1 MPFPDGLQS
10 ERPSEKQNAAPK
22 QPAPTRDRPANHQ
35 ETTATS
41 ARQRKKPMPF
51 TEEQTQSLLAVKGI
65 GKTVLQRLQ
74 QMGLDDV
81 AKLAAADA
89 DTILRH
95 GAALTGSTCWK
106 NSPQAKAA
114 VNAAIQWARQNL
126 SDGLSK

>member
-1 MPFPDGLQS
+1 MPFSDGLLS

-41 ARQRKKPMPF
+41 ARQRKKPMSF

-81 AKLAAADA
+81 ATLAAADL
-89 DTILRH
+89 DNVLEQ
-95 GAALTGSTCWK
+95 GEKLTGSTCWK

-114 VNAAIQWARQNL
+114 IAAAIEWAKQRFQTA
-126 SDGLSK
+126 

>member
-1 MPFPDGLQS
+1 MPFSDGLQS

-89 DTILRH
+89 DTVLRH

>member
-1 MPFPDGLQS
+1 MPFSDGLLS

-35 ETTATS
+35 ETTATT

-81 AKLAAADA
+81 ATLAAADLE
-89 DTILRH
+89 DILEQ
-95 GAALTGSTCWK
+95 GAKLTGSTCWK
-106 NSPQAKAA
+106 NSPQARAAMQAA
-114 VNAAIQWARQNL
+114 VAWAQQRQATEN
-126 SDGLSK
+126 

>member
-1 MPFPDGLQS
+1 MLFSDGLLS

-22 QPAPTRDRPANHQ
+22 QPASKRNWPANHQ
-35 ETTATS
+35 ETTATTT
-41 ARQRKKPMPF
+41 RQRKKPMSF

-89 DTILRH
+89 DTVLQH

-126 SDGLSK
+126 SDGL

>member
-1 MPFPDGLQS
+1 MPFSDGLLS

-35 ETTATS
+35 ETTATT
-41 ARQRKKPMPF
+41 ARQRKKPMSF

-89 DTILRH
+89 DTVLQH

-126 SDGLSK
+126 SDGL

>member
-1 MPFPDGLQS
+1 MPFSDGLLS
-10 ERPSEKQNAAPK
+10 ERLSEKQNAAPK
-22 QPAPTRDRPANHQ
+22 QPALTRDRPANHQ
-35 ETTATS
+35 ETTATT

-65 GKTVLQRLQ
+65 GETVLQRLQ

-89 DTILRH
+89 DTVLQH
-95 GAALTGSTCWK
+95 DVALTGSTCWK

>member
-1 MPFPDGLQS
+1 MPFSDGLQS

-89 DTILRH
+89 DTVLQH